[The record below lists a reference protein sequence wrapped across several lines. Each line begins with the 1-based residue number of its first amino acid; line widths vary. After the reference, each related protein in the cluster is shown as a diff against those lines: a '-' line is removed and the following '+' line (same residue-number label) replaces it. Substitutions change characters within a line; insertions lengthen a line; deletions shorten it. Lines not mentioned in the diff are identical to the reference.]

1 MNNPI
6 RKRAPVSPATANRRP
21 PRKPVPPSP
30 AAKSRTRRD
39 GSDRVSPPRKT
50 PPVSR
55 SRGGRPPDPKPGN
68 GLSAIAAITGST
80 TLFFCG
86 AWLSV
91 RLIVDPAS
99 INWVQSW
106 LPAASQV
113 PIANKEAPQTLQEI
127 TDQIR
132 EAGLIPAATLPLDS
146 PPQDSNPTP
155 SKAQQQLLMPVMVEI
170 PCSGTPEANA
180 SGCQAVAELRVYR
193 PVFNP
198 NNPSDPQPYYQLLNK
213 LEITGPDPSAIVP
226 TLTDSEAATLSTGPQ
241 PLTRLDPFEQA
252 PELGNW
258 FNLHSDRTFG
268 KRNIA
273 YGKIIHYNPETFHIS
288 EMTEWV
294 SPEGHLPEWQ
304 DISGGGDPELVINR
318 TLGMEPQFQIYQIK
332 PIQFFLNPIRL
343 EEISLVEPFLNSRAY
358 RDAILLARS
367 GLWSAAWELMASL
380 KQDSSGSI
388 WPQAAQAQ
396 LDVLRYH
403 AQITQT
409 QANATGMEPSQ
420 QILTALMDG
429 NWKKALE
436 VYELQL
442 KLGDEMASL
451 LTDEKFALWNR
462 IETAVQVNPG
472 QADAKAWGA
481 LVLAARYNDS
491 EAVAWFEEQGQNTAQ
506 LRDRIYNL
514 LDARANAST
523 YSEKLKTHKS
533 QIIGTASMLSQV
545 NPQDWLRPQGSPA
558 LELQS
563 GQVWYQVQVS
573 GFNDSR
579 RWRQTPFKDIN
590 LPKSA
595 LGNHLWKE
603 LGLHNDPQIQIGVWM
618 PNGEQ
623 KTTVGTVKG
632 LRLVGGDL
640 LLLTTSNAIPTPEIG
655 SGVSKPLSLTEAA
668 LQWRSPTPQTLKQ
681 LQQDDPEW
689 VEMLLPS
696 LWQELQTT
704 GQVPQGPVPSQ
715 EQMLTQLGGWFVQ
728 STDLTGNNW
737 PDAVITLRSDALV
750 PSPGFSHAAYR
761 TRTLI
766 FDDQGALIYSELS
779 TADSQAIAGIAD
791 LPTGGLP
798 VLVVEGSNGYNLQR
812 WSSDRQ
818 RFEF

>member
-6 RKRAPVSPATANRRP
+6 RKRAPLSPATANRP
-21 PRKPVPPSP
+21 TRKPVPVAP
-30 AAKSRTRRD
+30 AGKSRTRPN
-39 GSDRVSPPRKT
+39 GSDRVSPPQQ
-50 PPVSR
+50 PPQVSR
-55 SRGGRPPDPKPGN
+55 SQKRDRPPEPKPGN

-86 AWLSV
+86 AWLSI

-113 PIANKEAPQTLQEI
+113 PIANKEAPQTLQAI

-132 EAGLIPAATLPLDS
+132 EAGLIPAATLSLDP
-146 PPQDSNPTP
+146 PPQTLSLTP
-155 SKAQQQLLMPVMVEI
+155 SKTQQQLLMPVMMEI
-170 PCSGTPEANA
+170 PCPGTPEANA
-180 SGCQAVAELRVYR
+180 APCQAVAELRVYR

-198 NNPSDPQPYYQLLNK
+198 DNPSDPQPYYQLLNK
-213 LEITGPDPSAIVP
+213 LEVSGPDPSAIVP
-226 TLTDSEAATLSTGPQ
+226 TLTDSEAATFSVGPQ
-241 PLTRLDPFEQA
+241 PLTRLDAFEKS

-258 FNLHSDRTFG
+258 FNLHSDRTVG
-268 KRNIA
+268 KRKIA
-273 YGKIIHYNPETFHIS
+273 YGKIIHYNPETFHLS

-294 SPEGHLPEWQ
+294 SPEGHFPSWE
-304 DISGGGDPELVINR
+304 DISADEEPELVIDR
-318 TLGMEPQFQIYQIK
+318 TIGMEPQFQIYQIK
-332 PIQFFLNPIRL
+332 PVQFFLNPIRL
-343 EEISLVEPFLNSRAY
+343 EEISLIEPVLSSRAY
-358 RDAILLARS
+358 RDALLLARS

-380 KQDSSGSI
+380 KQDSSGSS

-396 LDVLRYH
+396 LDVIRYH
-403 AQITQT
+403 AQITQH
-409 QANATGMEPSQ
+409 QANATGMEPPQ

-442 KLGDEMASL
+442 KMGDEMASL
-451 LTDEKFALWNR
+451 LTDEKVILWNR

-491 EAVAWFEEQGQNTAQ
+491 EAVAWFEEQAQNTAQ

-523 YSEKLKTHKS
+523 YAAKLKTHKS

-545 NPQDWLRPQGSPA
+545 NPQDWILPQASPP

-579 RWRQTPFKDIN
+579 RWRQAPFKDIN

-632 LRLVGGDL
+632 LRLVGGNL
-640 LLLTTSNAIPTPEIG
+640 LLLTTSDAIPTPEIG
-655 SGVSKPLSLTEAA
+655 SGVSKPLSLTAAA
-668 LQWRSPTPQTLKQ
+668 LQWRSPAPQTLKQ
-681 LQQDDPEW
+681 LHQDDPEW

-704 GQVPQGPVPSQ
+704 GQVPQGVVPSTA
-715 EQMLTQLGGWFVQ
+715 QMLTQLGGWFVQ

-779 TADSQAIAGIAD
+779 TADSQAITGIAD

>member
-6 RKRAPVSPATANRRP
+6 RKRAPLSRATANRP
-21 PRKPVPPSP
+21 LPQPVPVSP
-30 AAKSRTRRD
+30 AGKSRTRPDR
-39 GSDRVSPPRKT
+39 DRVSPPRRKT
-50 PPVSR
+50 PQVSR
-55 SRGGRPPDPKPGN
+55 SPQGSRPLDPKPGN

-91 RLIVDPAS
+91 RLILDPAS
-99 INWVQSW
+99 INWVQPW

-113 PIANKEAPQTLQEI
+113 PIANKEAPKTLQEI

-146 PPQDSNPTP
+146 PPQTSNPTH
-155 SKAQQQLLMPVMVEI
+155 SKAQQQLLMPVMREI
-170 PCSGTPEANA
+170 PCSGTAETTATP
-180 SGCQAVAELRVYR
+180 CQALAGLRVYR

-198 NNPSDPQPYYQLLNK
+198 NNPSDPQPYYQLLNQ
-213 LEITGPDPSAIVP
+213 LEITGPDQSAIVP
-226 TLTDSEAATLSTGPQ
+226 TLTDSEAATVNVGPQ
-241 PLTRLDPFEQA
+241 PLTRLEPFENA

-258 FNLHSDRTFG
+258 FNVQSDRTFG
-268 KRNIA
+268 NRKIA
-273 YGKIIHYNPETFHIS
+273 YGNIIHYNPETFHLS
-288 EMTEWV
+288 EMIHWV
-294 SPEGHLPEWQ
+294 SPSGHLPKWQ
-304 DISGGGDPELVINR
+304 EITGGGDPELVINR
-318 TLGMEPQFQIYQIK
+318 TIGLESQFQIYQIK
-332 PIQFFLNPIRL
+332 PVQFFLNPIRL
-343 EEISLVEPFLNSRAY
+343 EEISLIEPFLTSRAY
-358 RDAILLARS
+358 RDALLLARS

-380 KQDSSGSI
+380 KQDSSGSN

-396 LDVLRYH
+396 LDVFRYH

-409 QANATGMEPSQ
+409 QANATGMEPPQ
-420 QILTALMDG
+420 QILTALIDG
-429 NWKKALE
+429 NWTKALE

-462 IETAVQVNPG
+462 IETAVQVNPS

-491 EAVAWFEEQGQNTAQ
+491 EAVAWFEEQAQNTAQ

-523 YSEKLKTHKS
+523 YAAQLKTHTS
-533 QIIGTASMLSQV
+533 QILGTASILSQV
-545 NPQDWLRPQGSPA
+545 NPQDWIRPQGSPP

-573 GFNDSR
+573 GFNDSL
-579 RWRQTPFKDIN
+579 RWRQAPFKDIN

-595 LGNHLWKE
+595 LSNHLWKE

-623 KTTVGTVKG
+623 KTTLGTIKG
-632 LRLVGGDL
+632 LRLVGGNL

-655 SGVSKPLSLTEAA
+655 SGVSKPLSLTEAT
-668 LQWRSPTPQTLKQ
+668 LKWRSPTPQTLKQ
-681 LQQDDPEW
+681 LQRDDPEW

-696 LWQELQTT
+696 LWQELQTA
-704 GQVPQGPVPSQ
+704 GQVPLGPVPSP

-750 PSPGFSHAAYR
+750 PSPGFAHSAYR

-766 FDDQGALIYSELS
+766 FDEQGALIYSELS
-779 TADSQAIAGIAD
+779 TADTQAIAGIAD
-791 LPTGGLP
+791 LPNGGLP

>member
-21 PRKPVPPSP
+21 PRKPVPASP

-39 GSDRVSPPRKT
+39 GGDRVSPPRKT
-50 PPVSR
+50 PQVSR
-55 SRGGRPPDPKPGN
+55 SRGARPLDPQPGN

-170 PCSGTPEANA
+170 PCSGTPEATA
-180 SGCQAVAELRVYR
+180 TPCQAVAELRVYR

-213 LEITGPDPSAIVP
+213 LEITGPDPSGLVP
-226 TLTDSEAATLSTGPQ
+226 TLTDSEAATLSAGPQ

-268 KRNIA
+268 KRKIA
-273 YGKIIHYNPETFHIS
+273 YGKIIHYNPETFHLS

-358 RDAILLARS
+358 RDALLLARS

-380 KQDSSGSI
+380 KQDSSGSS
-388 WPQAAQAQ
+388 WPQSAQAQ

-409 QANATGMEPSQ
+409 QANATGMEPPQ

-579 RWRQTPFKDIN
+579 RWRQAPFKDIT

-632 LRLVGGDL
+632 LRLVGGNL
-640 LLLTTSNAIPTPEIG
+640 LLLTTSDAIPTPEIG

-681 LQQDDPEW
+681 LQRDDPEW

-728 STDLTGNNW
+728 STELTGNNW
-737 PDAVITLRSDALV
+737 PEAVITLRSDALV

-798 VLVVEGSNGYNLQR
+798 VLVVEGSNGYSLQR

>member
-1 MNNPI
+1 MP
-6 RKRAPVSPATANRRP
+6 K
-21 PRKPVPPSP
+21 SP
-30 AAKSRTRRD
+30 AAKSRTRPD
-39 GSDRVSPPRKT
+39 SGDRLSPPSKT
-50 PPVSR
+50 AKVSR
-55 SRGGRPPDPKPGN
+55 SRKGDRPLERTPGN
-68 GLSAIAAITGST
+68 GLSAMAAITGST

-113 PIANKEAPQTLQEI
+113 PIANKEAPQTLQAI

-132 EAGLIPAATLPLDS
+132 EAGLIPASTLSLDS
-146 PPQDSNPTP
+146 EPQTLNPTP
-155 SKAQQQLLMPVMVEI
+155 TKAQQQLLMPVMTEI
-170 PCSGTPEANA
+170 PCSGTPKANA
-180 SGCQAVAELRVYR
+180 TPCQALAELRVYR

-213 LEITGPDPSAIVP
+213 LEVTGPDPSALVP
-226 TLTDSEAATLSTGPQ
+226 TLTDSEAAALSLGPQ
-241 PLTRLDPFEQA
+241 PLTRLDPFENA
-252 PELGNW
+252 PEPGNW

-268 KRNIA
+268 NRQIA
-273 YGKIIHYNPETFHIS
+273 YGKIIHYNPETFHLS
-288 EMTEWV
+288 EMTDWV
-294 SPEGHLPEWQ
+294 SPEGHLPQWQ
-304 DISGGGDPELVINR
+304 EISGGGDPELVIDR
-318 TLGMEPQFQIYQIK
+318 SIGMEPQFQIYQIK
-332 PIQFFLNPIRL
+332 PIQFFLNPIGL
-343 EEISLVEPFLNSRAY
+343 EEISLVEPILTSRAY
-358 RDAILLARS
+358 RDALLLARS
-367 GLWSAAWELMASL
+367 QLWSAAWELMASL
-380 KQDSSGSI
+380 KQDSSSSS
-388 WPQAAQAQ
+388 WPPAAQAQ
-396 LDVLRYH
+396 LDVIRYH

-409 QANATGMEPSQ
+409 QANATGMEPPQ
-420 QILTALMDG
+420 QILTALIDG

-442 KLGDEMASL
+442 KLGDEMGSL

-462 IETAVQVNPG
+462 IETAVKVNPA

-491 EAVAWFEEQGQNTAQ
+491 EAVAWLEEQAQNTAQ

-523 YSEKLKTHKS
+523 YAEKLKTHKS

-545 NPQDWLRPQGSPA
+545 NPQDWLRPQGSPP

-579 RWRQTPFKDIN
+579 SWRQAPFKDIN

-595 LGNHLWKE
+595 LSNHLWKE

-623 KTTVGTVKG
+623 KTTLGTVKG

-640 LLLTTSNAIPTPEIG
+640 LLLTTSDAIPTPEIG
-655 SGVSKPLSLTEAA
+655 SGVSKPLSLTAGA
-668 LQWRSPTPQTLKQ
+668 LQWRSPAPQTLKQ
-681 LQQDDPEW
+681 LHWDDPEW
-689 VEMLLPS
+689 VEILLPS

-704 GQVPQGPVPSQ
+704 GQVPQGAVPST

-728 STDLTGNNW
+728 STDLTGNNLSE
-737 PDAVITLRSDALV
+737 AVITLRSDALV

-791 LPTGGLP
+791 LPIGGLP

>member
-6 RKRAPVSPATANRRP
+6 RKRAPLSPATANRP
-21 PRKPVPPSP
+21 LPHPVPKSP
-30 AAKSRTRRD
+30 AAKSRTRPD
-39 GSDRVSPPRKT
+39 SGDRLSPPSKT
-50 PPVSR
+50 AKVSR
-55 SRGGRPPDPKPGN
+55 SRKGDRPLERTPGN
-68 GLSAIAAITGST
+68 GLSAMAAITGST

-113 PIANKEAPQTLQEI
+113 PIANKEAPQTLQAI

-132 EAGLIPAATLPLDS
+132 EAGLIPASTLSLDS
-146 PPQDSNPTP
+146 EPQTLNPTP
-155 SKAQQQLLMPVMVEI
+155 TKAQQQLLMPVMTEI
-170 PCSGTPEANA
+170 PCSGTPKATA
-180 SGCQAVAELRVYR
+180 TPCQALAELRVYR

-213 LEITGPDPSAIVP
+213 LEVTGPDPSALVP
-226 TLTDSEAATLSTGPQ
+226 TLTDSEAAALSLGPQ
-241 PLTRLDPFEQA
+241 PLTRLDPFENA
-252 PELGNW
+252 PEPGNW

-268 KRNIA
+268 NRQIA
-273 YGKIIHYNPETFHIS
+273 YGKIIHYNPETFHLS
-288 EMTEWV
+288 EMTDWV
-294 SPEGHLPEWQ
+294 SPEGHLPQWQ
-304 DISGGGDPELVINR
+304 EISGGGDPELVIDR
-318 TLGMEPQFQIYQIK
+318 SIGMEPQFQIYQIK
-332 PIQFFLNPIRL
+332 PIQFFLNPIGL
-343 EEISLVEPFLNSRAY
+343 EEISLVEPILTSRAY
-358 RDAILLARS
+358 RDALLLARS
-367 GLWSAAWELMASL
+367 QLWSAAWELMASL
-380 KQDSSGSI
+380 KQDSSSSS
-388 WPQAAQAQ
+388 WPPAAQAQ
-396 LDVLRYH
+396 LDVIRYH

-409 QANATGMEPSQ
+409 QANATGMEPPQ
-420 QILTALMDG
+420 QILTALIDG

-442 KLGDEMASL
+442 KLGDEMGSL

-462 IETAVQVNPG
+462 IETAVKVNPA

-491 EAVAWFEEQGQNTAQ
+491 EAVAWLEEQAQNTAQ

-523 YSEKLKTHKS
+523 YAEKLKTHKS

-545 NPQDWLRPQGSPA
+545 NPQDWLRPQGSPP

-579 RWRQTPFKDIN
+579 SWRQAPFKDIN

-595 LGNHLWKE
+595 LSNHLWKE

-623 KTTVGTVKG
+623 KTTLGTVKG

-640 LLLTTSNAIPTPEIG
+640 LLLTTSDAIPTPEIG
-655 SGVSKPLSLTEAA
+655 SGVSKPLSLTAGA
-668 LQWRSPTPQTLKQ
+668 LQWRSPAPQTLKQ
-681 LQQDDPEW
+681 LHWDDPEW
-689 VEMLLPS
+689 VEIVLPS

-704 GQVPQGPVPSQ
+704 GQVPQGAVPST

-728 STDLTGNNW
+728 STDLTGNNLSE
-737 PDAVITLRSDALV
+737 AVITLRSDALV

-791 LPTGGLP
+791 LPIGGLP